1 MLVKTLI
8 IYLLVG
14 PKESAL
20 KGIELLVEHDMEF
33 RHKLIDLLTETQKRL
48 QKEFDEL
55 KNDLLHES
63 TEKDKEGSE
72 VR

>member
-1 MLVKTLI
+1 MLVKASN
-8 IYLLVG
+8 YLFISGG

-48 QKEFDEL
+48 LKEFDEL
-55 KNDLLHES
+55 
-63 TEKDKEGSE
+63 
-72 VR
+72 